1 MEFINETVMG
11 DYGKLEL
18 LVNEYQKD
26 TAYYNET
33 SESIGNAA
41 DNVHT
46 SINLVND
53 MINSIRCAGQC

>member
-1 MEFINETVMG
+1 MEQLKER
-11 DYGKLEL
+11 
-18 LVNEYQKD
+18 
-26 TAYYNET
+26 YNET

-46 SINLVND
+46 SINLIND